1 MIESRAFTKTDLLL
15 LGVLLALV
23 LPLRCWLLYNTEVT
37 ARDSIGYIRY
47 ALQFERLPWHEVLE
61 KNHQHPGYPVC
72 VHLMSH
78 AVLGEEAPTPDNM
91 RLCAQLVSFLASLV
105 LAVLMYVLGRQFFDA
120 TISFGASLLYQY
132 LPISAH
138 HLSDGVSEPV
148 YLVLLVSGLLFMV
161 IALRE
166 RAVLPC
172 VLCGVFAGLAYLT
185 RPEGLF
191 IVPAFGLTLM
201 LTQTR
206 AEWRSSWPRFF
217 ACGTTML
224 LAAMLVGAIYVGAT
238 GRITNKL
245 SAIETLR
252 NLWQW
257 IQYRAPAAQGDCGGL
272 QLFAA
277 TFTRVDSR
285 HINFWNSVRALF
297 MELLQGLHYAGI
309 VPALFGFYFAFK
321 DLRRESGFWALLIF
335 AGLHAFILVALGMSV
350 GYVSDRHIM
359 ILVIGASYF
368 VVLGLRELPTRIF
381 SAEPT
386 AWYRSAIV
394 WSVVCFALLFLACLP
409 KTMQRLHGNRIA
421 NHQAGLW
428 LGEHRQVGDHIE
440 DDHSWSAYWSGY
452 TLREGDVPVLAQ
464 SDVPTTYVVLTR
476 SRDPEIGLKRNS
488 EILSKNA
495 RVVFQWPERES
506 IEKARVVVYAQPRDF
521 GRNPWTKAP

>member
-206 AEWRSSWPRFF
+206 AEWRSSCRRDL
-217 ACGTTML
+217 C
-224 LAAMLVGAIYVGAT
+224 
-238 GRITNKL
+238 R
-245 SAIETLR
+245 R
-252 NLWQW
+252 N
-257 IQYRAPAAQGDCGGL
+257 
-272 QLFAA
+272 
-277 TFTRVDSR
+277 
-285 HINFWNSVRALF
+285 
-297 MELLQGLHYAGI
+297 
-309 VPALFGFYFAFK
+309 
-321 DLRRESGFWALLIF
+321 
-335 AGLHAFILVALGMSV
+335 
-350 GYVSDRHIM
+350 
-359 ILVIGASYF
+359 
-368 VVLGLRELPTRIF
+368 
-381 SAEPT
+381 
-386 AWYRSAIV
+386 
-394 WSVVCFALLFLACLP
+394 
-409 KTMQRLHGNRIA
+409 
-421 NHQAGLW
+421 
-428 LGEHRQVGDHIE
+428 RQNYE
-440 DDHSWSAYWSGY
+440 
-452 TLREGDVPVLAQ
+452 
-464 SDVPTTYVVLTR
+464 
-476 SRDPEIGLKRNS
+476 
-488 EILSKNA
+488 
-495 RVVFQWPERES
+495 
-506 IEKARVVVYAQPRDF
+506 
-521 GRNPWTKAP
+521 